1 MSDLGE
7 KFKPNSLS
15 EVLAM
20 LVNKK
25 GWHDQYFQ
33 AKLANKWQNIV
44 GDKIALETSIDSLKD
59 GILTIRT
66 QSSTWRTEL
75 TLRANQLI
83 QKINEE
89 LQSDVVEKIVIR

>member
-1 MSDLGE
+1 MSELGD

-15 EVLAM
+15 DVLVM

-25 GWHDQYFQ
+25 GWHDQYYQ
-33 AKLANKWQNIV
+33 AKLDNKWQEIV
-44 GDKIALETSIDSLKD
+44 GDKIAQETAIDSLKE
-59 GILTIRT
+59 GILTIKT

-89 LQSDVVEKIVIR
+89 LQADVVEKIVIR